1 VDITRNWSGAATTG
15 GPDEG
20 RLVFDNDENAFLNLS
35 ANVTGVDRVWAGG
48 AGTIAYIRDIG
59 VSELWELYSLRLSAA
74 VYRQPVTSQLGYTPD
89 HFAPR
94 PPIKM
99 QEEDSM
105 TLFSD
110 DYPLIG

>member
-1 VDITRNWSGAATTG
+1 
-15 GPDEG
+15 
-20 RLVFDNDENAFLNLS
+20 
-35 ANVTGVDRVWAGG
+35 VWAGG